1 MKQGIA
7 INTENYS
14 QWHTYGLDQQYNH
27 FATIDEVLHESWPN
41 MSAALQIKV
50 NDVMINTP

>member
-14 QWHTYGLDQQYNH
+14 QAHTYGLDQQYNH
-27 FATIDEVLHESWPN
+27 FATIDEVLHEGWHN
-41 MSAALQIKV
+41 IIAALHIKV
-50 NDVMINTP
+50 ND